1 MLFVVQFEDNAAK
14 ADVRPKLAPDHF
26 AFLERN
32 AGVIKAAGPLKEN
45 GSAAGAMWLVEA
57 TDAVAVKALYES
69 DPFWTAGLR
78 ESVRILEWKR
88 VFADGR
94 RLA

>member
-14 ADVRPKLAPDHF
+14 TDVRPKLAPHHF

-32 AGVIKAAGPLKEN
+32 AAVIKAAGPLKED

-57 TDAVAVKALYES
+57 ADAAAVKALYES
-69 DPFWTAGLR
+69 DPFWSAGLR
-78 ESVRILEWKR
+78 QSVRVLEWKQ
-88 VFADGR
+88 VFAEGE